1 MSKLTSWK
9 LAQKSFLHYL
19 RSNLGVALG
28 VAAATAVLT
37 GALIVGDSMRG
48 SLRELTLD
56 RLGEIDEIVVSDGFF
71 REQLAN
77 ELTENSGLFTG
88 QGSSDEAAYAKAV
101 PAIMFPNGTV
111 EFRSANGVERA
122 ANVNVFGVRDD
133 FWSLGE
139 GLGEIKLS
147 GRQVV
152 INQQLADQFSATE
165 DGELTLRIPK
175 PSQLPSE
182 SALGKTRD
190 LVESLQRLEVVRTVP
205 NRSIARFSLQPNQA
219 EPANIFVPL
228 DLLQDSL
235 SATALKY
242 KADPAQANVI
252 FLSGN
257 GTLSKPM
264 TERLSAGLQP
274 SFDDLGF
281 AIKHVQQP
289 LPSKE
294 AEGETGSPKNAFEY
308 FSVSTDRLVINAD
321 AAESI
326 HKAFPKATELF
337 TYLANDIRLAG
348 SDSGVPYSMVS
359 AVDFSDSFRPLSI
372 SGKPIRNLADNEIVL
387 NEWTANDLKAKI
399 GDRIT
404 VAFFEPET
412 THGVQVESEIEFVL
426 ADIAKLTA
434 PASPFV
440 VRRRGSIRPAIFDQP
455 PTLANDPDLTPTVP
469 GVTDAESIEK
479 WDLPFDT
486 MNRIRAEDDV
496 YWENYRTTP
505 KGFVS
510 LAAGQKAWQSRFG
523 NTTSF
528 RVSATNR
535 TESKIA
541 ESLIAQFKSDE
552 VDLGFH
558 VIPIKR
564 QGLDASNGSTPFD
577 VLFLSLSMF
586 VIGAAL
592 ILVSLLFQLA
602 LAGRLN
608 QIGILTASGFSSGKI
623 TRVWLYEAIL
633 VCSLGAVVGV
643 ALGIGYATLMI
654 WGLKTWWV
662 GAISRPFLNLHIG
675 PISIIGGLLSGILV
689 SVVTIVRAVRATRK
703 QSVSRLLR
711 GEVDSSTHVARKR
724 GWLSY
729 VAVAMLIVAIG
740 LAILASQLGGEAQ
753 AGSFVGAGFL
763 VLASLLVFTWRWLQ
777 KTDSDDASSISL
789 AKMSILSAKRNPLRS
804 TLTIGLV
811 AVAAFLIAAI
821 SSFHLSPVAE
831 GVAEFDWVA
840 ESSQPIFADL
850 NSESGQVAMLGA
862 ENKLPT
868 DMELLS
874 FRVKP
879 GQDASCNNLYQS
891 TQPRVLGV
899 TSQTI
904 EYFDDTD
911 RVAFAFAGS
920 SAKTESEKQN
930 PWRVLLQ
937 AEDDADAIPVLIDK
951 NTAWYS
957 LKVFMIGQEFS
968 VVYDSGEVVKFRVAG
983 FLSNTILQGALLC
996 SEENFT
1002 RAFPE
1007 IGGYRYFLIRDPSK
1021 KAGGIEPVAV
1031 LEDRLGDNGFDAR
1044 DSRKLLAGF
1053 LAVQNTYLSTF
1064 QTLGALGLLLGT
1076 FGLGAVQVRNV
1087 LQRQSEIGLMR
1098 AVGWSLGR
1106 LSRMILL
1113 ESCFLLLM
1121 GLGIGVLSALFAT
1134 LPHYFVGDATLPVV
1148 QLAILFGVIVVV
1160 GLVTAAVTSRVVFRI
1175 PLLKSLQEI

>member
-1 MSKLTSWK
+1 MSKLTNWN
-9 LAQKSFLHYL
+9 LALKSFFHYL

-56 RLGEIDEIVVSDGFF
+56 RLGAIDEVVVSDGFF
-71 REQLAN
+71 REQLAT
-77 ELTENSGLFTG
+77 ELMENSELFSG
-88 QGSSDEAAYAKAV
+88 EGSSSTAGYSRAV

-111 EFRSANGVERA
+111 EFRSPDGIERA
-122 ANVNVFGVRDD
+122 ANVNVFGVNDAFWGLGDD
-133 FWSLGE
+133 
-139 GLGEIKLS
+139 LGEIKLS
-147 GRQVV
+147 GRQIV
-152 INQQLADQFSATE
+152 INQQLADQFSAT
-165 DGELTLRIPK
+165 DGAELTLRIPK

-205 NRSIARFSLQPNQA
+205 NRSVARFSLQPNQA

-228 DLLQDSL
+228 ELLQESL
-235 SATALKY
+235 GETALKY
-242 KADPAQANVI
+242 KADPEQVNVI
-252 FLSGN
+252 FLAGN
-257 GTLSKPM
+257 GMPSKQM
-264 TERLSAGLQP
+264 TERLTNALKP

-289 LPSKE
+289 LP
-294 AEGETGSPKNAFEY
+294 AGDNDNDGDSPKNVFEY
-308 FSVSTDRLVINAD
+308 FSVSTDRLVINDD

-326 HKAFPKATELF
+326 RKAFPNAAELF

-348 SDSGVPYSMVS
+348 SGSGVPYSMVS

-372 SGKPIRNLADNEIVL
+372 SGAPIRNLAENEIVL
-387 NEWTANDLKAKI
+387 NEWTANDLDAKI
-399 GDRIT
+399 GDTIT
-404 VAFFEPET
+404 VTFFEPET

-426 ADIAKLTA
+426 ADIAKLTE
-434 PASPFV
+434 PATPFL
-440 VRRRGSIRPAIFDQP
+440 VRRRGSVRSAIFDQP

-486 MNRIRAEDDV
+486 KNRLRPEDDV
-496 YWENYRTTP
+496 YWENHRTTP

-510 LAAGQKAWQSRFG
+510 LAAGQGAWQSRFG

-528 RVSATNR
+528 RIAPADQ

-541 ESLIAQFKSDE
+541 NRLIAQFKEDK
-552 VDLGFH
+552 VDLGFY

-564 QGLDASNGSTPFD
+564 QGLTASSGSTPFD

-602 LAGRLN
+602 LTGRLN
-608 QIGILTASGFSSGKI
+608 QIGVLTASGFPAAKI
-623 TRVWLYEAIL
+623 TRVWLYEAVL

-643 ALGIGYATLMI
+643 ILGIGYAALMI
-654 WGLKTWWV
+654 FGLKTWWV
-662 GAISRPFLNLHIG
+662 GAISRPFLELHIG
-675 PISIIGGLLSGILV
+675 PISIIGGLLSGVFV
-689 SVVTIVRAVRATRK
+689 SVITIVRAVRATRK
-703 QSVSRLLR
+703 QPVSWLLKGETDDGASVRS
-711 GEVDSSTHVARKR
+711 ESS
-724 GWLSY
+724 WLGY
-729 VAVAMLIVAIG
+729 AAVLMFVVAIG

-763 VLASLLVFTWRWLQ
+763 VMSALLVFTWLWLR
-777 KTDSDDASSISL
+777 KAPSEDARSIGL
-789 AKMSILSAKRNPLRS
+789 GRMSILNAKRNPLRS

-811 AVAAFLIAAI
+811 AVASFLIAAI

-831 GVAEFDWVA
+831 GVAGFDWVA
-840 ESSQPIFADL
+840 ESSQPVFADL
-850 NSESGQVAMLGA
+850 NSEAGQKTVLGA
-862 ENKLPT
+862 ENMLPAE
-868 DMELLS
+868 MEVLS

-899 TSQTI
+899 TPQTI
-904 EYFDDTD
+904 EHFDDEAEI
-911 RVAFAFAGS
+911 AFAFAGS
-920 SAKTESEKQN
+920 SAQTESEKQN

-937 AEDDADAIPVLIDK
+937 KQDDSDAIPVLIDK

-957 LKVFMIGQEFS
+957 LKVFLIGQEFT
-968 VVYDSGEVVKFRVAG
+968 VHYDSGESVDFRVAG

-1002 RAFPE
+1002 KAFPQ
-1007 IGGYRYFLIRDPSK
+1007 IGGYRYFLIREPAQKSEGVD
-1021 KAGGIEPVAV
+1021 PVAV

-1044 DSRKLLAGF
+1044 DSRKLLAGY

-1087 LQRQSEIGLMR
+1087 LQRQSEFGLMR

-1113 ESCFLLLM
+1113 ESSFLLLM
-1121 GLGIGVLSALFAT
+1121 GLAIGILSALFAT
-1134 LPHYFVGDATLPVV
+1134 LPHYFVGDATVPVT
-1148 QLAILFGVIVVV
+1148 QLAVLFGVIVAV
-1160 GLVTAAVTSRVVFRI
+1160 GLLTAAITSRVIYRI
-1175 PLLKSLQEI
+1175 PLLESLREV